1 MLTFLEYLNEH
12 IEKQVHEENESGYI
26 GTNKLT
32 LTRKRLTPGETDVT
46 PEPLAGFE
54 TFEPI
59 KVAENDK

>member
-1 MLTFLEYLNEH
+1 MLTFLEYLNE
-12 IEKQVHEENESGYI
+12 ENESGYI
-26 GTNKLT
+26 GTYKLT
-32 LTRKRLTPGETDVT
+32 LTRKHLTPGETDVT